1 MQAQT
6 PILNHDERERLQG
19 MVRRATSTRRDTF
32 RAQIILDAAA
42 GLSKEAIAAQHKTR
56 PATVSKWRSRF
67 LARRLAGLG
76 DAPRSGKPA
85 RYDANAERRILRQL
99 DGPPPAGYARWNGAL
114 LAAALEDIS
123 DDQIWR
129 VLRKHGISLQRRRS
143 WCVSTDPCFAQKAA
157 DVVGLYL
164 NPPENAIVLSVDEKP
179 HIQALERAQGW
190 LRLPNGKALSGF
202 SHDYK
207 RHGTTTLFAALE
219 VTTGLVKAGHYRRRR
234 RRVEF
239 LDFMNGIVAAYPGR
253 NIHVI
258 LDNLHTHKPKHD
270 RWRERHQNVRFH
282 YTPTHASWLNQVE
295 IWFSIL
301 SRQALTAASFT
312 SPEQLRRHIDSFVA
326 AYNQT
331 AHPFEWKKQT
341 VFQKHPKTSYANLCS

>member
-1 MQAQT
+1 MRAQT
-6 PILNHDERERLQG
+6 PILNRDERERLHAI
-19 MVRRATSTRRDTF
+19 VRRATSTRRDIF
-32 RAQIILDAAA
+32 RLRHLLTVA
-42 GLSKEAIAAQHKTR
+42 GRVLCLAIAAKHKTR

-67 LARRLAGLG
+67 LTRRLAGLG

-85 RYDANAERRILRQL
+85 RYDAGAEQRILRQL
-99 DGPPPAGYARWNGAL
+99 EGPPPPGYARWNGAL
-114 LAAALEDIS
+114 LAAALQDIS

-190 LRLPNGKALSGF
+190 LRLPNGKALTGF

-234 RRVEF
+234 RVQF
-239 LDFMNGIVAAYPGR
+239 LDFMNGLCSAYPQQQ
-253 NIHVI
+253 IHVI
-258 LDNLHTHKPKHD
+258 LDNLNTHKPKHD
-270 RWRERHQNVRFH
+270 RWLQRHKNVHFH
-282 YTPTHASWLNQVE
+282 YTPTHASWLNQIE

-301 SRQALTAASFT
+301 SRQVLATASFH
-312 SPEQLRRHIDSFVA
+312 SVPQL
-326 AYNQT
+326 
-331 AHPFEWKKQT
+331 
-341 VFQKHPKTSYANLCS
+341 C